1 MALSGSLS
9 HSNHHLILIKR
20 RDPLFNTLRE
30 DIRNV
35 FAKDPAARSVA
46 EVLLCYPGLHAMW
59 FHRVAHF
66 CWQHKMRF
74 IARYISHW
82 SRFWTGIEIHPG
94 AKIGR
99 RCFIDHGSGVVIGE
113 TAEIGDD
120 VLMYQGVVLGGTS
133 LKKEKRHPTVGDSVE
148 IGAGAIALG
157 AITIGDGAKIGSGSV
172 VVKPVPPGAT
182 VVGIPGRVVDEHH
195 QPPMDLE
202 HGKLPD
208 PVAEAI
214 RLILKEEEKLQ
225 DRLKRLENLSGLIIP
240 ATEELNS
247 EHQHVV
253 KDFSQGEGI

>member
-1 MALSGSLS
+1 M
-9 HSNHHLILIKR
+9 
-20 RDPLFNTLRE
+20 FNTLRE
-30 DIRNV
+30 DIRTV

-46 EVLLCYPGLHAMW
+46 EVLVCYPGLHAMW
-59 FHRVAHF
+59 FHRLAHF
-66 CWQHKMRF
+66 CWQRRMRF

-133 LKKEKRHPTVGDSVE
+133 LKKEKRHPTVGNGVE

-172 VVKPVPPGAT
+172 VVKPVPRGAT
-182 VVGIPGRVVDEHH
+182 VVGIPGRVVEESH

-202 HGKLPD
+202 HGRLPD

-214 RLILKEEEKLQ
+214 RLILREEEKLQ
-225 DRLKRLENLSGLIIP
+225 ERLKRLENLSGLIIP
-240 ATEELNS
+240 VTEELNS